1 MGRDYIASLLGCS
14 GLWRVSST
22 WRTLEVRLY
31 RGQLFENLSLN
42 QEAMVTDIRNAGR
55 NALLK
60 YLVGDNEKW
69 VSVEEV
75 IVSGEWRLKRSSN
88 DEGPAPQP

>member
-1 MGRDYIASLLGCS
+1 MDR
-14 GLWRVSST
+14 GLWRLSLT
-22 WRTLEVRLY
+22 EGRLEVRLY
-31 RGQLFENLSLN
+31 RGQLFENLRLN

-55 NALLK
+55 DALLK
-60 YLVGDNEKW
+60 YLASDSEKW

-88 DEGPAPQP
+88 DEGPASQP